1 MNLFCF
7 RQCKNSIWF
16 LREKCW
22 NWNSTR
28 RPCFWPDRR
37 GLWERERRPW
47 QSDASWAFRA
57 RRSAGIRIRE
67 RRARATAAE
76 SSPTSDREWNSRRCY
91 TPIKIIQKK
100 KEKQFFFIS
109 LVFNDFSSS
118 LCSSN
123 LSQMEWKRAHFYG
136 WRKKKKKFL
145 TDVKGEK
152 ECFTLSGLAAWS

>member
-1 MNLFCF
+1 MSEDKIGWNESFCF

-37 GLWERERRPW
+37 GLWERKRRPW

-91 TPIKIIQKK
+91 TPIKII
-100 KEKQFFFIS
+100 
-109 LVFNDFSSS
+109 
-118 LCSSN
+118 
-123 LSQMEWKRAHFYG
+123 
-136 WRKKKKKFL
+136 RKKKKKNNFFL
-145 TDVKGEK
+145 FLLCLMISPAHCVVVIYHKWNENEHIFMVGEK
-152 ECFTLSGLAAWS
+152 KKKKSF